1 MSRLVE
7 IGRLG
12 SPYALAGGLKF
23 RGEEVIFQL
32 DRVYIEGQGFRAIQD
47 VFYAGSSLVVQFLG
61 VTNREMA
68 EALVGLRVYAL
79 AEDLPPLEEGQFYY
93 FRLIGL
99 PVYVGETLLGRV
111 VDVLDTGAQDVLVL
125 EGEGPRLRDRAPRL
139 IPLQAPYVRVEEGS
153 IRVEPIEGLLD

>member
-1 MSRLVE
+1 MGRLVE

-23 RGEEVIFQL
+23 RGEEVIL
-32 DRVYIEGQGFRAIQD
+32 HLERVYIEGQGFRAIRD
-47 VFYAGSSLVVQFLG
+47 VFRAGSDWVVQLLG
-61 VTNREMA
+61 VTSREMA

-79 AEDLPPLEEGQFYY
+79 EEELPPLEEGRFYY

-99 PVYVGETLLGRV
+99 PVYVGEALLGRV
-111 VDVLDTGAQDVLVL
+111 VDVLDTGAQDVLVV

-153 IRVEPIEGLLD
+153 VWVEPIEGLLD